1 MPSRKIASGPSRVV
15 ALALEEA
22 HDLRATLESLA
33 AQQGLTWL
41 LAHCEDGA
49 IWGVMKGGRL
59 ALSSEAF
66 PQGGLSLRWEALIQA
81 RLFGAVGEVL
91 VWRGPAGWAARLR
104 DDTAGDPVE
113 HIDETQL
120 LWGTASDDPRR
131 TAAPFQELVEGR
143 QGIRHA
149 PPVAGKLRGE
159 ERARLL
165 VRHYLAEDKATGVAR
180 VVDSRLVAVEPTG
193 GRP

>member
-1 MPSRKIASGPSRVV
+1 MPSRKIVSGPSRVV
-15 ALALEEA
+15 ALALDETR
-22 HDLRATLESLA
+22 DLRATLESLA
-33 AQQGLTWL
+33 AQYGLTWL

-49 IWGVMKGGRL
+49 IWGVMEGGRL
-59 ALSSEAF
+59 ALSCEAF
-66 PQGGLSLRWEALIQA
+66 PQGGLSLRWGALIQA
-81 RLFGAVGEVL
+81 RLFGPAGEAL
-91 VWRGPAGWAARLR
+91 IWRGPVGWAARLR
-104 DDTAGDPVE
+104 DDTTGDPVE

-120 LWGTASDDPRR
+120 LWGTASADPQR
-131 TAAPFQELVEGR
+131 TVAPFQELVEGR

-165 VRHYLAEDKATGVAR
+165 VRHYLALDETSGMTR